1 LNPANKELNLL
12 PQANTCK
19 SAVQS
24 ADKAF
29 ESHKYSLAK
38 DFYTEALRNSELS
51 TALLLKRG
59 LCEYQMKN
67 YYEAIIDM
75 GRVLKLDTD
84 NIEALEIR
92 GNSYYYLGE
101 FDAAMNHYRKG
112 LKSDPEH
119 AKIKVVY
126 KRLKKI
132 LDLVKDIES
141 LQQKNS
147 FAESIPQLEKLLA
160 VDKDNH
166 NLVQKYSFQLA
177 KSLKHVKKYQEAK
190 DLVNSLLGKNNQD
203 GNLHHLLGQILM
215 EMDEYESAIHSYNK
229 AKELLNNDQN
239 VLNDLQKAEAALK
252 QSKQKDYY
260 KILGVS
266 RKATSKEIKKA
277 YREQALQ
284 WHPDKHSGEEE
295 KEKAEKQFQLVAE
308 AYEIL
313 SDEEKRAAYDR
324 GEDVTGNPQQNGGG
338 GGFNPFG
345 FGGGGGGNPFH
356 HFRQGGQGGG
366 GGGGHTFHFQF
377 G

>member
-1 LNPANKELNLL
+1 
-12 PQANTCK
+12 
-19 SAVQS
+19 
-24 ADKAF
+24 
-29 ESHKYSLAK
+29 
-38 DFYTEALRNSELS
+38 
-51 TALLLKRG
+51 
-59 LCEYQMKN
+59 MKN

-147 FAESIPQLEKLLA
+147 FTESIPQLEKLLV

-177 KSLKHVKKYQEAK
+177 KSLKQVKKYQEAK

-252 QSKQKDYY
+252 QSKLKDYY

-266 RKATSKEIKKA
+266 RKATPKEIKKA

-284 WHPDKHSGEEE
+284 WHPDKHSGEED

-324 GEDVTGNPQQNGGG
+324 GEDVTGNPQQNGGS
-338 GGFNPFG
+338 GGFNPF
-345 FGGGGGGNPFH
+345 GGGNPFH